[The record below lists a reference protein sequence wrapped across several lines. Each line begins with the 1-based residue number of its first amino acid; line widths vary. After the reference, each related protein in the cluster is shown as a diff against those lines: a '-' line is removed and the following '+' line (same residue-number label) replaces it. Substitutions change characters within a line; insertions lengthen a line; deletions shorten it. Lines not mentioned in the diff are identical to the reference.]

1 MFSAAADAPRPAC
14 VINYEGNRAVLSM
27 SKRSLYSCAALAFQC
42 AFLILVVSR
51 CGWIADSDRIV
62 VAKADGKA
70 IRRGDL
76 MRIIRDMPDEERP
89 LIQNKGDLLRALNR
103 HIDDTI
109 KQKLGDELSTAGKIS
124 VPREVAR
131 ESYFQK
137 HPENRKVF
145 EIQDPSA
152 LDMTDSQVRALRDGV
167 EFEIDDEEKK
177 LLREKALIY
186 AVQEAVNNGALTV
199 TPEELQREYDLRA
212 AELMT
217 FETLDFV
224 AIRFPADDP
233 KSTAAAARVM
243 DQVRHGTAFE
253 EIANAFETQNPGMV
267 IRPVFE
273 NNPASERFRIF
284 WEQASGHTAGDAFM
298 AKLPAYEQVKPGA
311 NGQPA
316 QSVQMPAAQLV
327 VKVVENRPP
336 RKKTFEESRNDLAT
350 PLLISKMMRDLRTQ
364 HGVEV
369 YDGKVPN
376 PAGLGN
382 QYKDLVMQSQGL
394 TNSK

>member
-1 MFSAAADAPRPAC
+1 MSRRRILSLATLAIQC
-14 VINYEGNRAVLSM
+14 V
-27 SKRSLYSCAALAFQC
+27 
-42 AFLILVVSR
+42 FLVFVVSR
-51 CGWIADSDRIV
+51 CGWIVDDDRVV
-62 VAKADGKA
+62 VAKIDGGP
-70 IRRGDL
+70 IRQGDL

-109 KQKLGDELSTAGKIS
+109 KQKLGDELSAARKIS

-152 LDMTDSQVRALRDGV
+152 LDMTESQVRALRDGV
-167 EFEIDDEEKK
+167 EFEIDDEEKR
-177 LLREKALIY
+177 LLREKALIH
-186 AVQEAVNNGALTV
+186 AVQEAVNTGALTV

-233 KSTAAAARVM
+233 RSTEAAAQVM
-243 DQVRHGTAFE
+243 GQVDRGAAFE
-253 EIANAFETQNPGMV
+253 EIANAFEAQNPGMV

-284 WEQASGHTAGDAFM
+284 WEQASGHTAGDVFM

-311 NGQPA
+311 NGQPD

-327 VKVVENRPP
+327 LKVVESLPP
-336 RKKTFEESRNDLAT
+336 RKKTFEEARNDLAT
-350 PLLISKMMRDLRTQ
+350 PLLISKMMRNLRTQ
-364 HGVEV
+364 HDVEV
-369 YDGKVPN
+369 YDDKVPN

-382 QYKDLVMQSQGL
+382 QYKDLVIQSQGL
-394 TNSK
+394 TNSN